1 MAVLDLAACPI
12 CQARD
17 SLERQ
22 TTQLESRTH
31 VTYECLECGTLL
43 VWLGDDMWLEA
54 DRWSFQK
61 VGLPERADLL
71 YRSMTVAELRKLTG
85 EKPPYTAA
93 PGTETR
99 RAIPPPT
106 WIEMTPTEEDRF
118 EEALPEEAEEMPP
131 AKVAPAAIE
140 EAQQAAAQQAAAQPE
155 VGVGAAVIGAA
166 LLSQEA
172 QQAAQQAA
180 AQQAAAQ
187 EPQPEAGAEAA
198 VVGAAPLAQEPAAA
212 QETAAQEPQPEVGA
226 EAAVVGAALL
236 AQEPA
241 QQAEPQPA
249 GLQAPSRAPV
259 QAETPAPDDAPSAG
273 PPPTRSSQQLRRGR
287 GSPFLV
293 ISVGLVLLCLICSAA
308 AMVIYS
314 MVENFPVGVGPTTN
328 PPASE
333 VLPTDTPPPSP
344 TPSPMPTEEAP
355 PETAGGVEFQGVTDY
370 VSGTGSHYLVGEVLN
385 RTADTLRFIE
395 VLATFYDADGQ
406 LVGTGS
412 TFTEL
417 SIIEP
422 GSTAPFKLTTLDPP
436 ALGHYDLRVDY
447 STTTQPPIRLE
458 IASHSGSAA
467 DTGWY
472 HVTGEVRNPHDFTI
486 RFPEIVATY
495 YNATHDIV
503 RVEVDFAKV
512 DPLEP
517 GQSAPFEVVLTDPP
531 ADLQHYTLQTEAV
544 QP

>member
-187 EPQPEAGAEAA
+187 DHPGPDVGSVCHTDLAGTHTDSGCDWRLY
-198 VVGAAPLAQEPAAA
+198 VGH
-212 QETAAQEPQPEVGA
+212 
-226 EAAVVGAALL
+226 
-236 AQEPA
+236 
-241 QQAEPQPA
+241 A
-249 GLQAPSRAPV
+249 G
-259 QAETPAPDDAPSAG
+259 
-273 PPPTRSSQQLRRGR
+273 
-287 GSPFLV
+287 F
-293 ISVGLVLLCLICSAA
+293 
-308 AMVIYS
+308 
-314 MVENFPVGVGPTTN
+314 
-328 PPASE
+328 
-333 VLPTDTPPPSP
+333 
-344 TPSPMPTEEAP
+344 
-355 PETAGGVEFQGVTDY
+355 
-370 VSGTGSHYLVGEVLN
+370 
-385 RTADTLRFIE
+385 
-395 VLATFYDADGQ
+395 
-406 LVGTGS
+406 
-412 TFTEL
+412 
-417 SIIEP
+417 
-422 GSTAPFKLTTLDPP
+422 
-436 ALGHYDLRVDY
+436 
-447 STTTQPPIRLE
+447 
-458 IASHSGSAA
+458 
-467 DTGWY
+467 
-472 HVTGEVRNPHDFTI
+472 
-486 RFPEIVATY
+486 
-495 YNATHDIV
+495 
-503 RVEVDFAKV
+503 
-512 DPLEP
+512 
-517 GQSAPFEVVLTDPP
+517 
-531 ADLQHYTLQTEAV
+531 
-544 QP
+544 